1 MLKNLNNML
10 ENLSNMLENLKLILT
25 KILHIYIS
33 RNNVLQ
39 AMIIMF
45 AFKKVYI

>member
-1 MLKNLNNML
+1 MLKNLN
-10 ENLSNMLENLKLILT
+10 NMLENLKLILT
-25 KILHIYIS
+25 KILHMCIS